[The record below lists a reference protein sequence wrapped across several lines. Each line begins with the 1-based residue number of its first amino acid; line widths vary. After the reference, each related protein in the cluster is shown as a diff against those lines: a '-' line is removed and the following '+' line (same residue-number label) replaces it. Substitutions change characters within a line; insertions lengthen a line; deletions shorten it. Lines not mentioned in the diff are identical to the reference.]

1 MADTND
7 YLREKRKSVLRGR
20 MIRGA
25 SWEEGENEGES
36 GLILVPGADTEELD
50 KSLFR
55 HHRKKL
61 AGILLLAA
69 SLAVCGL
76 VFWLYQGS
84 KTFSGYSVLWQK
96 SLEGGGMS
104 DYTGFGAYILRYGRD
119 GAICYDRAGET
130 VWNQSFEMKKP
141 IVDISGGYAVFA
153 DQQGYT
159 MYICD
164 ASGCVGNVTT
174 NWPITRV
181 QVASQGVIAAILENT
196 RSNQIVFYDRNGTEL
211 DIKLKTLI
219 EEYGYPMDIGISPD
233 GQQLAVAYIYMDAG
247 SMMNKVVFYNF
258 EVGKNRQDRVVGIF
272 MEYQNAMVGEVTFL
286 GNEYAC
292 AFADDRVDFYSL
304 KNALSPELAQSVT
317 YDGRNILSVFH
328 SDSHVGV
335 VVEGDGSDGT
345 RQLYVYSRAGQEL
358 FVKPVAM
365 AYSHAEFS
373 GDYLLIY
380 NDTNCLIYDMGGAQI
395 YQGSLE
401 GTISKC
407 IAISRSRLFQVGGQ
421 VLTEIELK

>member
-7 YLREKRKSVLRGR
+7 YLREKRKSVLRRR

-25 SWEEGENEGES
+25 SWEDEEIGGEF
-36 GLILVPGADTEELD
+36 GAAPVTDTDTEALD
-50 KSLFR
+50 QSLFW
-55 HHRKKL
+55 HHRKKIV
-61 AGILLLAA
+61 GILLLAV
-69 SLAVCGL
+69 SLAACGL
-76 VFWLYQGS
+76 VFWLYQSS
-84 KTFSGYSVLWQK
+84 KTFGGYTVLWQK
-96 SLEGGGMS
+96 SLEGGGLS
-104 DYTGFGAYILRYGRD
+104 DYVGFGNYILRYGRD
-119 GAICYDRAGET
+119 GAICYDRTGEV

-181 QVASQGVIAAILENT
+181 QVASQGVAVAILENT
-196 RSNQIVFYDRNGTEL
+196 RSNQIVFYDKNGTEL

-219 EEYGYPMDIGISPD
+219 DEYGYPMDIGISPD
-233 GQQLAVAYIYMDAG
+233 GQQLVVAYIYMDAG

-272 MEYQNAMVGEVTFL
+272 MEYQNALVGEVTFL
-286 GNEYAC
+286 GNEQAC

-304 KNALSPELAQSVT
+304 KNALSPELAQSIT
-317 YDGRNILSVFH
+317 YEGRNILSVFH

-335 VVEGDGSDGT
+335 VVEGDASDST
-345 RQLYVYSRAGQEL
+345 RQLHVYNGAGQEL

-365 AYSHAEFS
+365 AYNHAEFS

-407 IAISRSRLFQVGGQ
+407 ITISRSRLFQVGGQ
-421 VLTEIELK
+421 VLSELELK

>member
-1 MADTND
+1 
-7 YLREKRKSVLRGR
+7 

-25 SWEEGENEGES
+25 SGEDGEIEEDS
-36 GLILVPGADTEELD
+36 GLIFVPGADIEELD
-50 KSLFR
+50 RSLFR
-55 HHRKKL
+55 RHRKKL

-76 VFWLYQGS
+76 VFWLYQSS
-84 KTFSGYSVLWQK
+84 KTFSGYSILWQK
-96 SLEGGGMS
+96 SLDGGSMA
-104 DYTGFGAYILRYGRD
+104 DYTGFGNRILRYGRD
-119 GAICYDRAGET
+119 GAVCYDRTGEV

-181 QVASQGVIAAILENT
+181 QVASQGVVAAILENT
-196 RSNQIVFYDRNGTEL
+196 RSNQIVFYDKNGTAL
-211 DIKLKTLI
+211 DIQLKTLI
-219 EEYGYPMDIGISPD
+219 DEYGYPMDIGISPD

-328 SDSHVGV
+328 SDSHAGV
-335 VVEGDGSDGT
+335 VVEGDGSDST
-345 RQLYVYSRAGQEL
+345 RQLYVYNAAGQEL
-358 FVKPVAM
+358 FMKPVAM
-365 AYSHAEFS
+365 AYNHVEFS
-373 GDYLLIY
+373 GDYVLVY

-407 IAISRSRLFQVGGQ
+407 IPISRSRLFQVGGQ
-421 VLTEIELK
+421 VLSELELK

>member
-7 YLREKRKSVLRGR
+7 YLREKRKSVLRRR

-25 SWEEGENEGES
+25 SGEDAEFEGVS
-36 GLILVPGADTEELD
+36 GLTLFPDADTAELD
-50 KSLFR
+50 QSLFQ
-55 HHRKKL
+55 HHRKKIVGL
-61 AGILLLAA
+61 LLLAVI
-69 SLAVCGL
+69 LAACGL
-76 VFWLYQGS
+76 VLWLYQGS
-84 KTFSGYSVLWQK
+84 KTFSGYTVLWQK
-96 SLEGGGMS
+96 PLEGGGMA
-104 DYTGFGAYILRYGRD
+104 DYIGFGDYFLRYGRD
-119 GAICYDRAGET
+119 GAVCYDRTGEV
-130 VWNQSFEMKKP
+130 VWNQSYEMKKP
-141 IVDISGGYAVFA
+141 IVDICGGYAVFA

-181 QVASQGVIAAILENT
+181 QVASQGVAVAILENT
-196 RSNQIVFYDRNGTEL
+196 RSNQIVFYDKNGTEL
-211 DIKLKTLI
+211 DVKLKTLI
-219 EEYGYPMDIGISPD
+219 DEYGYPMDIGISPD

-286 GNEYAC
+286 GNEHAC

-328 SDSHVGV
+328 SDSHAGV
-335 VVEGDGSDGT
+335 VVEGDSSDST
-345 RQLYVYSRAGQEL
+345 RQLYVYNGAGQEL

-380 NDTNCLIYDMGGAQI
+380 NDTNCLIYDMGGTQI

-407 IAISRSRLFQVGGQ
+407 IPISRSRLFQIGGQ
-421 VLTEIELK
+421 VLSELELK

>member
-1 MADTND
+1 
-7 YLREKRKSVLRGR
+7 

-25 SWEEGENEGES
+25 SWEEGEDEGDS

-50 KSLFR
+50 QNLFR
-55 HHRKKL
+55 HHRKKIV
-61 AGILLLAA
+61 GILLLVV

-76 VFWLYQGS
+76 VFWLYQSG
-84 KTFSGYSVLWQK
+84 KTFSGYSILWQK

-104 DYTGFGAYILRYGRD
+104 DYIGFGDYILRYGRD
-119 GAICYDRAGET
+119 GAVCYDRTGEV

-174 NWPITRV
+174 NWPITRA
-181 QVASQGVIAAILENT
+181 QVASQGVVAAILENT
-196 RSNQIVFYDRNGTEL
+196 RSNQIVFYDKNGTVL
-211 DIKLKTLI
+211 DIELKTLI

-247 SMMNKVVFYNF
+247 TMMNKVVFYNF

-272 MEYQNAMVGEVTFL
+272 MEYRNAMVGEVTFL
-286 GNEYAC
+286 GNESAC

-328 SDSHVGV
+328 SDSHVGT
-335 VVEGDGSDGT
+335 VVEGDGSDGA
-345 RQLYVYSRAGQEL
+345 RQLYVYNAAGQEL
-358 FVKPVAM
+358 FVKPVTM
-365 AYSHAEFS
+365 AYNQVEFS
-373 GDYLLIY
+373 GDYLLVY

-407 IAISRSRLFQVGGQ
+407 IPISRSRLFQVGGQ

>member
-1 MADTND
+1 MAGTND
-7 YLREKRKSVLRGR
+7 YFREKRKSILRR
-20 MIRGA
+20 QIIRGD
-25 SWEEGENEGES
+25 SWEETEGRGES
-36 GLILVPGADTEELD
+36 GLTMVSGADTEALD
-50 KSLFR
+50 RSLF
-55 HHRKKL
+55 HYHRKKI

-84 KTFSGYSVLWQK
+84 KTFSGHSVLWQK
-96 SLEGGGMS
+96 SLEGGSMAS
-104 DYTGFGAYILRYGRD
+104 YTGFGGYILRYGRD
-119 GAICYDRAGET
+119 GAVCYDRTGEV

-181 QVASQGVIAAILENT
+181 QVASQGVVAAILENT
-196 RSNQIVFYDRNGTEL
+196 RSNQIVFYDKNGTAL
-211 DIKLKTLI
+211 DIELKTLI

-272 MEYQNAMVGEVTFL
+272 MEYHNAMVGEVTFL
-286 GNEYAC
+286 GNEHAC

-328 SDSHVGV
+328 SDSHAGV

-345 RQLYVYSRAGQEL
+345 RQLYVYNAAGQEL

-365 AYSHAEFS
+365 AYNHVEFS
-373 GDYLLIY
+373 GDYLLLY
-380 NDTNCLIYDMGGAQI
+380 NDTNCVIYDMGGAQI
-395 YQGSLE
+395 YQGSLN

-407 IAISRSRLFQVGGQ
+407 ISISRSRLFQVGGQ
-421 VLTEIELK
+421 VLSEIELN